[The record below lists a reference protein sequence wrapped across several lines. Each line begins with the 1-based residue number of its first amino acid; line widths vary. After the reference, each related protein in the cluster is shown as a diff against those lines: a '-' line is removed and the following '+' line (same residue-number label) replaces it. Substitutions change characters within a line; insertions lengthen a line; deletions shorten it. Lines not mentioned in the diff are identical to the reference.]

1 MTKDDIRNVL
11 EKIGV
16 KADAVADAVVAR
28 LEQKIENEKVM
39 LDKETR
45 REVRKFWIVVSVATF
60 SLGVFVGQI
69 F

>member
-11 EKIGV
+11 EKMGV

-45 REVRKFWIVVSVATF
+45 REVRKFWIFVSALCF
-60 SLGVFVGQI
+60 CLGVVVGS
-69 F
+69 FL

>member
-11 EKIGV
+11 EKMGV

-28 LEQKIENEKVM
+28 LEQKIENEKAM

-45 REVRKFWIVVSVATF
+45 RQVRKFWIVVSVATF
-60 SLGVFVGQI
+60 ALGVFVGQI

>member
-11 EKIGV
+11 EKMGV

-45 REVRKFWIVVSVATF
+45 REVRKFWIVVSVAAF
-60 SLGVFVGQI
+60 ALGIFVGRI

>member
-11 EKIGV
+11 EKMGV
-16 KADAVADAVVAR
+16 KADAVVDAVVAR

-45 REVRKFWIVVSVATF
+45 RKVRKFWIFVSALCFALGAVVVN
-60 SLGVFVGQI
+60 I

>member
-1 MTKDDIRNVL
+1 MTKDDIRQVL
-11 EKIGV
+11 EKMGV

-28 LEQKIENEKVM
+28 IEQKIENEKAL

-45 REVRKFWIVVSVATF
+45 RQVRKFWIFVSALCFGLGAVV
-60 SLGVFVGQI
+60 GNI

>member
-1 MTKDDIRNVL
+1 MTKDDIRQVL
-11 EKIGV
+11 EKMGV

-45 REVRKFWIVVSVATF
+45 REVRQFWIFVSALCF
-60 SLGVFVGQI
+60 CLGVVVGS
-69 F
+69 FL

>member
-11 EKIGV
+11 EKMGV